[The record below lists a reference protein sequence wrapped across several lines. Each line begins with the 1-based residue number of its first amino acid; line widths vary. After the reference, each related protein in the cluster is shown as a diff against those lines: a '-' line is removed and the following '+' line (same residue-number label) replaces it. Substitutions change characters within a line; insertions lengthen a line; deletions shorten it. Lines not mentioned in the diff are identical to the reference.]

1 MLATCQDIDSPL
13 ADEEAFQKGLHLCA
27 SKMHNFPVVHPDHG
41 RPAAAG
47 AQTSKTDLA
56 TKMVLYLVIGTYP
69 TTPQALRERL
79 GAIRHQVW
87 MNRSIDTIPFVNGEG
102 KRKRMKWKQTQ
113 KAEPEGGR
121 EGNLERGQDG

>member
-47 AQTSKTDLA
+47 AQISKTDLA
-56 TKMVLYLVIGTYP
+56 TEMVH
-69 TTPQALRERL
+69 TPHWGPQ
-79 GAIRHQVW
+79 HHKHYVSVW
-87 MNRSIDTIPFVNGEG
+87 EPFDIKFG
-102 KRKRMKWKQTQ
+102 
-113 KAEPEGGR
+113 
-121 EGNLERGQDG
+121 